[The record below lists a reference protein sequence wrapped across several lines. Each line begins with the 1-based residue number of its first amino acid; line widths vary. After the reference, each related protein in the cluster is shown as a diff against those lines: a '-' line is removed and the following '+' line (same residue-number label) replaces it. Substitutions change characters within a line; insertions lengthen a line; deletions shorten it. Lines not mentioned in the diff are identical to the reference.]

1 MGKQSLTRSKD
12 GETELTGCPE
22 VPLEAAGQKEEGGPR
37 LSLLPS
43 LYLSYS
49 SCQAD
54 TSQDEERVSK
64 VP

>member
-1 MGKQSLTRSKD
+1 M
-12 GETELTGCPE
+12 
-22 VPLEAAGQKEEGGPR
+22 PLEAAGQKEEGGPR